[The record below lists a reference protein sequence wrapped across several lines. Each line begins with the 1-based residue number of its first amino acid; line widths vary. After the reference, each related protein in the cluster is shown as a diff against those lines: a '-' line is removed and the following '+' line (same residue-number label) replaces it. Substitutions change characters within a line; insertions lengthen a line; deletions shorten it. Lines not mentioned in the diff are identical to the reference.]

1 MAQLKLGT
9 LIGGNTAWHSGNDGA
24 GSGLDADLLDGQ
36 QGSYYQPALG
46 YTPVNK
52 AGDSMSGALSIDN
65 GTQTASTPII
75 SLNQTWNNAA
85 ATFTAV
91 KLNVTNTASNANSLL
106 IDLQVESVSKFN
118 VNKSGV
124 ITHSG
129 LSPTDGFEIDQIKAI
144 SKSLTLTTDWQDTG
158 ISGTDL
164 ATGTYIIQLFAN
176 DAPGGGT
183 NSNEYYSGTMSWY
196 SGATNSSTAMPTD
209 EIPLHRAGGSGEG
222 ELYLR
227 TYRTPGGVLK
237 LQVFANV
244 ANASASN
251 YMFKFRRMI

>member
-1 MAQLKLGT
+1 MANKIKLKKSVVANRAPTVNDLDYGE
-9 LIGGNTAWHSGNDGA
+9 LAINYNDGKLYFKK
-24 GSGLDADLLDGQ
+24 SDG
-36 QGSYYQPALG
+36 
-46 YTPVNK
+46 VNS
-52 AGDSMSGALSIDN
+52 ANDSIEAFFF
-65 GTQTASTPII
+65 TQLI
-75 SLNQTWNNAA
+75 S
-85 ATFTAV
+85 
-91 KLNVTNTASNANSLL
+91 
-106 IDLQVESVSKFN
+106 
-118 VNKSGV
+118 
-124 ITHSG
+124 
-129 LSPTDGFEIDQIKAI
+129 I

-164 ATGTYIIQLFAN
+164 ATGTYVIQLFAN

-183 NSNEYYSGTMSWY
+183 NNNEYYSGTMSWY
-196 SGATNSSTAMPTD
+196 SGATNSSTEMPTD
-209 EIPLHRAGGSGEG
+209 EILLHRAGGSGEG